1 MSMADK
7 KTSSQTEILDA
18 AAECF
23 MTLGSDV
30 ASIDD
35 IARSLG
41 ATKGRIYHHFSSK
54 GALLSAVRMRAVM
67 FTLDAVMP
75 IIDPSKSPTE
85 MLRLMAFTHVLT
97 VLETLPYHR
106 VVLQHYRKNA
116 AKSTTDYERKLISD
130 IEVKRQEYEDL
141 FRSILDEGMQSS
153 EFIERD
159 LSVALHSVLLMLN
172 SPIFWFTP
180 LKENKRQNRQEI
192 ANQLAD
198 MAVACLS

>member
-1 MSMADK
+1 MPERKS
-7 KTSSQTEILDA
+7 SSQTEILDA

-54 GALLSAVRMRAVM
+54 GALLSAVRMRAVR
-67 FTLDAVMP
+67 FTLATVSP
-75 IIDPSKSPTE
+75 IIDQNKTPAK
-85 MLRLMAFTHVLT
+85 MLHLMAYTHVLT

-130 IEVKRQEYEDL
+130 IEIQRTEYEDL
-141 FRSILDEGMQSS
+141 YRKAINQGMLVGD
-153 EFIERD
+153 FVKRD
-159 LSVALHSVLLMLN
+159 ISVALHSVLLMLN

-180 LKENKRQNRQEI
+180 LKENKRQNREEI
-192 ANQLAD
+192 AAQLAD

>member
-1 MSMADK
+1 MTDQKPSS
-7 KTSSQTEILDA
+7 KTQILDA
-18 AAECF
+18 AAACF

-67 FTLDAVMP
+67 FILDAVAP
-75 IIDPSKSPTE
+75 IADASKTPSET
-85 MLRLMAFTHVLT
+85 LHDMAYTHVLK

-116 AKSTTDYERKLISD
+116 AKSTTDYERELISE
-130 IEVKRQEYEDL
+130 IEVKRAEYENLYRD
-141 FRSILDEGMQSS
+141 ILEKGMENG
-153 EFIERD
+153 EFVKRD
-159 LSVALHSVLLMLN
+159 QSVALHSVLLMLN
-172 SPIFWFTP
+172 SPVFWFTP
-180 LKENKRQNRQEI
+180 LETNKRKNRDEI
-192 ANQLAD
+192 ASQLAV

>member
-1 MSMADK
+1 MPNT
-7 KTSSQTEILDA
+7 TSSSKTEILDA

-54 GALLSAVRMRAVM
+54 GALLSAVRMRAVL
-67 FTLDAVMP
+67 FTLGSVVP
-75 IIDPSKSPTE
+75 IIDHNKTPAENIRK
-85 MLRLMAFTHVLT
+85 MAYTHVLT
-97 VLETLPYHR
+97 ILETLPYHR

-116 AKSTTDYERKLISD
+116 AKSTTDYERELISEID
-130 IEVKRQEYEDL
+130 VKRTEYENL
-141 FRSILDEGMQSS
+141 YREMLISGMKSH
-153 EFIERD
+153 EFVKRD
-159 LSVALHSVLLMLN
+159 ISVALHSVLLMLN

-180 LKENKRQNRQEI
+180 LKENKRKNRQKI

-198 MAVACLS
+198 MAVACLT